1 MSTHFAEYSQVSTR
15 VPKFQSFF
23 IFLHHFVLAN
33 LATCS
38 IQVNP
43 YAAGGLFASYK
54 MVQNT

>member
-1 MSTHFAEYSQVSTR
+1 MSTDFAEYSQVSSR

-33 LATCS
+33 LATSS
-38 IQVNP
+38 IRVNP
-43 YAAGGLFASYK
+43 DAAGGLIASYK